1 MSATLV
7 REPRRVYFLATRLS
21 RLFLAGLV
29 CLSCAKKQAPPPPP
43 PAVEVATVIQK
54 DVPITKEWIGSLD
67 GYVNADI
74 RPQVTGY
81 VLSQVYK
88 EGTFVRRGEVLFE
101 IDPRQFQAALD
112 QTKGVLAQNEAALA
126 KAKLDVARFTP
137 LVAQRAVSQQELDN
151 AVAAERQAQ
160 ANRDSA
166 RAAVEQAQLNLDWTK
181 VRSPIDG
188 IAGIAKSQVGD
199 LVNGQTTM
207 TTVSVV
213 DPIKVFFNPSEQ
225 EYMAWAL
232 KRGPVDAVR
241 STPPQ
246 DKGMLTLVLSD
257 GTAYAQ
263 RGDPVLANRNV
274 DVKTGTIQVEGV
286 FPNPN
291 HLLRPG
297 QYARVHAATDVKKG
311 AILVPQRAVSELQG
325 LFQVAVVGP
334 GDKVEI
340 RPVQTGDRIGR
351 LWIIEKGLSP
361 GDRVVVEGIQKV
373 KPGIVVNPKPAAEP
387 ATPAAPTAP
396 GK

>member
-1 MSATLV
+1 MRAPLIRT
-7 REPRRVYFLATRLS
+7 PRKVHFLTMRLS

-29 CLSCAKKQAPPPPP
+29 CLSCAKKQAPAPAPPV
-43 PAVEVATVIQK
+43 VEVATVIQR
-54 DVPITKEWIGSLD
+54 DVPITKEWIGALD
-67 GYVNADI
+67 GFVNADI

-81 VLSQVYK
+81 LLRQVYK
-88 EGTFVRRGEVLFE
+88 EGSFVPRGDVLFE
-101 IDPRQFQAALD
+101 IDPRQFQAALN
-112 QTKGVLAQNEAALA
+112 QAKGILAQNEAALS

-160 ANRDSA
+160 ANVDSA
-166 RAAVEQAQLNLDWTK
+166 RAAVEQSQLNLNWTR
-181 VRSPIDG
+181 VNSPIDG

-232 KRGPVDAVR
+232 KRGPVDSVR
-241 STPPQ
+241 FTPPQ

-257 GTAYAQ
+257 GREYPH
-263 RGDPVLANRNV
+263 RGDPILANRNV

-297 QYARVHAATDVKKG
+297 QYAKIHAATDVKKG
-311 AILVPQRAVSELQG
+311 AILVPQRSVSELQG
-325 LFQVAVVGP
+325 LFQVAVVGA
-334 GDKVEI
+334 GDKIEI
-340 RPVQTGDRIGR
+340 RPVETGDRIGS
-351 LWIIEKGLSP
+351 LWIIEKGLSA

-373 KPGIVVNPKPAAEP
+373 KPDMVVNPKPAAEP
-387 ATPAAPTAP
+387 AAPATPAA